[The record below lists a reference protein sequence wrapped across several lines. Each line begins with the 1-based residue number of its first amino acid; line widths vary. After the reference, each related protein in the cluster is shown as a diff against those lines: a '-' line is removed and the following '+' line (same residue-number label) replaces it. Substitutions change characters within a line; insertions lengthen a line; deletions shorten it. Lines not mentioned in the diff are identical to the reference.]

1 MTKQYDQAYFDR
13 WYRDPRHRVATPAS
27 VRRKV
32 RLVLGIAEVLLERPV
47 TKILDIGCGE
57 APWRSHFLDERPKAE
72 YVGIDSSDY
81 VVDRFGRTRGIR
93 HGTFGTV
100 GQVGLTERFDV
111 VVCCDVLQY
120 VRPEELGPGLR
131 ALAGL
136 LTGVAYLEAFTNADE
151 LEGDKAHWHHRTPA
165 WYRHAFRNAGLT
177 AVGMHCYVGERL
189 RGATLALERA
199 E

>member
-1 MTKQYDQAYFDR
+1 VSKQYDQAYFDR
-13 WYRDPRHRVATPAS
+13 WYRNPRHKVTTAAG

-47 TKILDIGCGE
+47 KRILDVGCGE

-81 VVDRFGRTRGIR
+81 VVERFGRTRGIR

-111 VVCCDVLQY
+111 IVCCDVLQY
-120 VRPEELGPGLR
+120 VRSEEMGAGLR
-131 ALAGL
+131 AIAAL
-136 LTGVAYLEAFTNADE
+136 LDGVAYLEAFTNADD
-151 LEGDKAHWHHRTPA
+151 LEGDKRHWHQRTPA
-165 WYRHAFRNAGLT
+165 WYRHAFRDAGLT
-177 AVGMHCYVGERL
+177 AVGMHTFVGERL
-189 RGATLALERA
+189 RGATQALERA

>member
-13 WYRDPRHRVATPAS
+13 WYRDPRHRVNTPAG

-32 RLVLGIAEVLLERPV
+32 RHSLGVAEVLLERPV
-47 TKILDIGCGE
+47 KRILDIGCGE

-72 YVGIDSSDY
+72 YVGIDSSNY
-81 VVDRFGRTRGIR
+81 VVERFGRTRGIR

-100 GQVGLTERFDV
+100 GQVGLVGRFDL

-120 VRPEELGPGLR
+120 VRAEELGPGLR
-131 ALAGL
+131 AVESMLD
-136 LTGVAYLEAFTNADE
+136 GVAYLEAFTNADE
-151 LEGDKAHWHHRTPA
+151 LEGDKRLWHQRTPA
-165 WYRHAFRNAGLT
+165 WYRHAFRDAGLT
-177 AVGMHCYVGERL
+177 AVGMHCYVGAQL

>member
-13 WYRDPRHRVATPAS
+13 WYRDPRHRVNTPAG

-32 RLVLGIAEVLLERPV
+32 RHSLGVAEVLLERPV
-47 TKILDIGCGE
+47 KRILDIGCGE

-81 VVDRFGRTRGIR
+81 VVERFGRTRGIR

-100 GQVGLTERFDV
+100 GQVGLVGRFDL

-120 VRPEELGPGLR
+120 VRAEELGPGLR
-131 ALAGL
+131 ALESMLDGA
-136 LTGVAYLEAFTNADE
+136 AYLEAFTNADE
-151 LEGDKAHWHHRTPA
+151 LEGDKRLWHQRTPA
-165 WYRHAFRNAGLT
+165 WYRHAFRDAGLT
-177 AVGMHCYVGERL
+177 AVGMHCYVGAQL

>member
-13 WYRDPRHRVATPAS
+13 WYRDPRHRVNTPAG

-32 RLVLGIAEVLLERPV
+32 RHSLGVAEVLLERPV
-47 TKILDIGCGE
+47 KRILDIGCGE

-81 VVDRFGRTRGIR
+81 VVARFGRTRGIR

-100 GQVGLTERFDV
+100 GQVGLVGRFDL

-120 VRPEELGPGLR
+120 VRAEELGPGLR
-131 ALAGL
+131 AVESMLD
-136 LTGVAYLEAFTNADE
+136 GVAYLEAFTNADE
-151 LEGDKAHWHHRTPA
+151 LEGDKRLWHQRTPA
-165 WYRHAFRNAGLT
+165 WYRHAFRDAGLT
-177 AVGMHCYVGERL
+177 AVGMHCYVGAQL

>member
-13 WYRDPRHRVATPAS
+13 WYRDPRHRVNTPAG

-32 RLVLGIAEVLLERPV
+32 RHSLGVAEVLLERPV
-47 TKILDIGCGE
+47 KRILDIGCGE

-81 VVDRFGRTRGIR
+81 VVERFGRTRGIR

-100 GQVGLTERFDV
+100 GQVGLVGRFDL

-120 VRPEELGPGLR
+120 VRAEELGPGLR
-131 ALAGL
+131 ALESML
-136 LTGVAYLEAFTNADE
+136 DGVAYLEAFTNADE
-151 LEGDKAHWHHRTPA
+151 LEGDKRLWHQRTPA
-165 WYRHAFRNAGLT
+165 WYRHAFRDAGLT
-177 AVGMHCYVGERL
+177 AVGMHCYVGAQL

>member
-1 MTKQYDQAYFDR
+1 MSKQYDQSYFDR
-13 WYRDPRHRVATPAS
+13 WYRNPRHKVTTAAA

-47 TKILDIGCGE
+47 KRILDVGCGE
-57 APWRSHFLDERPKAE
+57 APWRAHFLDERPKAE

-81 VVDRFGRTRGIR
+81 VVERFGRTRGIR

-111 VVCCDVLQY
+111 IVCCDVLQY
-120 VRPEELGPGLR
+120 VRAEEMGPGLR
-131 ALAGL
+131 AIAAL
-136 LTGVAYLEAFTNADE
+136 LDGVAYLEAFTNVDE
-151 LEGDKAHWHHRTPA
+151 LEGDKRHWHQRTPA
-165 WYRHAFRNAGLT
+165 WYRHAFRDAGLT
-177 AVGMHCYVGERL
+177 AVGMHGYVGEKL

>member
-13 WYRDPRHRVATPAS
+13 WYRDPRHKVTTSAG

-47 TKILDIGCGE
+47 KRILDVGCGE

-81 VVDRFGRTRGIR
+81 VVERFGRTRGIR

-111 VVCCDVLQY
+111 IVCCDVLQY
-120 VRPEELGPGLR
+120 VRAEEMGPGLR
-131 ALAGL
+131 AIAAL
-136 LTGVAYLEAFTNADE
+136 LDGVAYLEAFTNADE
-151 LEGDKAHWHHRTPA
+151 LEGDKRHWHQRTPA
-165 WYRHAFRNAGLT
+165 WYRHAFRDAALT
-177 AVGMHCYVGERL
+177 AVGMHCYVSDQL